1 MAIVGVDSGYVD
13 FLTMMTLIGTAGL
26 IAFFVLLIIF
36 IIQKV
41 RTPKQANN
49 ITNAHHKH
57 TPMILLL
64 GLDHFTDFLPIR
76 EFISQVLESK
86 PFGKGAKKRTYRF
99 GLPQK
104 MNVDEA
110 EISVAPDKDERLTK
124 YWIQSL
130 NDLNTMR
137 VTLRGVDAPVFI
149 GTKNRTIAASFP
161 FASALTWTKN
171 IEMLVKDPG
180 LFISFKNAADVRI
193 RNVGM
198 ILEQMSLGVSGVDF
212 HAVYKN
218 IDINYDPTVSE
229 SISERDKTDGRLE
242 RAEDKDKPTKTVL
255 YLILG
260 IAALFVVGVVAAKLL

>member
-1 MAIVGVDSGYVD
+1 MPIVGIDSGYVD
-13 FLTMMTLIGTAGL
+13 FLTMMTLIGVSGL
-26 IAFFVLLIIF
+26 IAFFVLLVIF

-41 RTPKQANN
+41 RTPKQATN

-64 GLDHFTDFLPIR
+64 GLDHFTDFIPIK
-76 EFISQVLESK
+76 EFISQVLESR

-104 MNVDEA
+104 VNVDEA
-110 EISVAPDKDERLTK
+110 DLQVAPDKDEHMTK
-124 YWIQSL
+124 YWIQAL

-137 VTLRGVDAPVFI
+137 VTLRGVDSPVFV

-161 FASALTWTKN
+161 FASALSWTKQ
-171 IEMLVKDPG
+171 IEELVKDPS
-180 LFISFKNAADVRI
+180 LFASFKAAKDTRVQK
-193 RNVGM
+193 VGR
-198 ILEQMSLGVSGVDF
+198 ILEQMALGVSGVDF

-260 IAALFVVGVVAAKLL
+260 IAACFVIAVVAAKML

>member
-1 MAIVGVDSGYVD
+1 MPIVNVDSGYVD
-13 FLTMMTLIGTAGL
+13 FLTMMTLIGAAGL
-26 IAFFVLLIIF
+26 CAFFVLLIIF

-41 RTPKQANN
+41 RTPKQAST
-49 ITNAHHKH
+49 ITNAHHRH
-57 TPMILLL
+57 VPMIILL
-64 GLDHFTDFLPIR
+64 GLDHFMDFIPIK

-104 MNVDEA
+104 VNVDEA
-110 EISVAPDKDERLTK
+110 DLSVAPDKDERLTK
-124 YWIQSL
+124 YWIQAL
-130 NDLNTMR
+130 NDLNTTR
-137 VTLRGVDAPVFI
+137 VTLRGVDSPIFI

-171 IEMLVKDPG
+171 IEQLVKDPS
-180 LFISFKNAADVRI
+180 LFVAFKNANDARI
-193 RNVGM
+193 RNVGG

-212 HAVYKN
+212 HTVYKN

-260 IAALFVVGVVAAKLL
+260 IAACFVIAVVAAKML